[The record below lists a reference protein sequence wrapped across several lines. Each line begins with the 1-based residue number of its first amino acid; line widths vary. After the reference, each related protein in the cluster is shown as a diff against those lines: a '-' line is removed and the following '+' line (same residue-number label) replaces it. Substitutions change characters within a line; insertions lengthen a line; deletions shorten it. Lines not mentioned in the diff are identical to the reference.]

1 MSHRTAIVVIA
12 TLIIA
17 ACSSGDSVGTTT
29 AVSPSAGAT
38 TTVPA
43 TTAAPTTTAAPVP
56 VLPAGAQIPPDAEAV
71 ALPSGSVYAEHDTTV
86 MAFASRTN
94 GVKQCPSGTA
104 VGDACTIEQTEPWVS
119 VGAIGGTF
127 TDSQVDS
134 AASFANPAGFGV
146 LTSLA
151 VTAATHGSGGWV
163 AVGTASLWDSV
174 LYYRTTL
181 RAVIWHSPDG
191 ASWQRIDVRDIVGD
205 TSVVLRGVEATP
217 TGYVAIGEIAQ
228 PDLDAGPSRGLVL
241 TSPDGVTWTK
251 ATELVRQWSVATGQ
265 VLVGDG
271 RIVVTGV
278 EYVCDAGAS
287 AMNSFSVGPQFRAW
301 ASDDDGATFQEV
313 VLAGNGAVED
323 PLPPPTDPAAC
334 PDMYA
339 EDASYRS
346 AAGFVALDGDRLLL
360 VSTAGDTVAATD
372 DLVSWTT
379 TPVPDSVGS
388 EGTDASAVENTVVGL
403 YRDELGLVL
412 LEFQPFRGANGNQVS
427 FASQIHSWRFTDDAT
442 WLVQPLGKPTTMSAT
457 ALGQLR
463 LLSDGRRAYLG
474 LLGTDTVLRFVEA
487 GEVQPWG
494 TCEPAPGA
502 QCQFVEIDGLDA
514 AGADLSGVDFTGA
527 ALTNAVFDGADLSD
541 AVLAHVR
548 ISTPAGADWA
558 SVDLAGADLTGATVP
573 GAALLASLDRA
584 VMEGATFVF
593 DEGGEFTTSGLVG
606 KSLVGVSFYGNS
618 ASPASLRGTDF
629 TGATLKDVAFAD
641 IDLTGANLAAATF
654 DPDYAVTFLS
664 GVTCPDGAP
673 PTDGLYDRES
683 CRL

>member
-1 MSHRTAIVVIA
+1 M
-12 TLIIA
+12 
-17 ACSSGDSVGTTT
+17 
-29 AVSPSAGAT
+29 
-38 TTVPA
+38 
-43 TTAAPTTTAAPVP
+43 
-56 VLPAGAQIPPDAEAV
+56 
-71 ALPSGSVYAEHDTTV
+71 
-86 MAFASRTN
+86 
-94 GVKQCPSGTA
+94 
-104 VGDACTIEQTEPWVS
+104 
-119 VGAIGGTF
+119 
-127 TDSQVDS
+127 
-134 AASFANPAGFGV
+134 
-146 LTSLA
+146 
-151 VTAATHGSGGWV
+151 
-163 AVGTASLWDSV
+163 
-174 LYYRTTL
+174 
-181 RAVIWHSPDG
+181 
-191 ASWQRIDVRDIVGD
+191 
-205 TSVVLRGVEATP
+205 
-217 TGYVAIGEIAQ
+217 
-228 PDLDAGPSRGLVL
+228 
-241 TSPDGVTWTK
+241 
-251 ATELVRQWSVATGQ
+251 
-265 VLVGDG
+265 
-271 RIVVTGV
+271 
-278 EYVCDAGAS
+278 CDAGAS

-388 EGTDASAVENTVVGL
+388 EGIDASAVENAVVGL